1 MSEHHTPAL
10 TNADKAVLTAADK
23 AVLTGADKAALVL
36 LSLPPDERSRLLS
49 TFSAEEAARLSQGLA
64 RLSAM
69 DSHARRVALG
79 EFHRALA
86 RPPDH
91 GPAEDTFCAGETRSA
106 PIEAALPASSA
117 VGALD
122 LSALERVPAGA
133 ARLSLAEDT
142 PDLAAFGYLPVRCR
156 VELAALTL
164 PVAALSEVD
173 VGDVLVLKPMSEAA
187 AELIGGEACRLR
199 GRPGSENGG
208 RTFEILAAPSEE
220 TR

>member
-1 MSEHHTPAL
+1 MPEHHTPAL
-10 TNADKAVLTAADK
+10 TNADRAVLTAADK
-23 AVLTGADKAALVL
+23 AALTGADKAALVL
-36 LSLPPDERSRLLS
+36 LSLPPDERSRLVS
-49 TFSAEEAARLSQGLA
+49 TFSADEAARLSQGLA
-64 RLSAM
+64 RLSGM

-86 RPPDH
+86 RPPDQ
-91 GPAEDTFCAGETRSA
+91 GPPEDTFCARETRAASV
-106 PIEAALPASSA
+106 EASLPVSGA
-117 VGALD
+117 VRALD
-122 LSALERVPAGA
+122 LSALKRVRAGA

-142 PDLAAFGYLPVRCR
+142 PDLAAFGDLPVRCR

-173 VGDVLVLKPMSEAA
+173 VGDVLLLKPRSEAV
-187 AELIGGEACRLR
+187 AELVGGEACRLR